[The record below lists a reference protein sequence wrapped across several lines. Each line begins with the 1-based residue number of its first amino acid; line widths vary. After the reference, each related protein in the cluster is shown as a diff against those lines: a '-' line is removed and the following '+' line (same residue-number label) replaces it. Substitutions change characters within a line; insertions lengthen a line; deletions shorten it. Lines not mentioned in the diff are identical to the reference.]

1 MIGTTRPQ
9 LNLFMNKFRK
19 LGFIEYSG
27 EIKVNDSGQEARLLR
42 SRQGVY
48 EAVGCGYLTCRTRLG
63 RLLAQLLEIKGC
75 PYRLGFGS
83 DHFHYSFVRRDILRV
98 KF

>member
-1 MIGTTRPQ
+1 MKLTVVNERGREAVAAIFGPGDFFGEANPNECFDRFSQETLTEMIGTPRPQ

-48 EAVGCGYLTCRTRLG
+48 
-63 RLLAQLLEIKGC
+63 
-75 PYRLGFGS
+75 
-83 DHFHYSFVRRDILRV
+83 
-98 KF
+98 